1 MPWPQAAPDRRF
13 PMIVALALLCALQL
27 PDTAAPAAGA
37 DGLAMIDRVVAHGLS
52 AGGYPGAAVVV
63 GRHDRT
69 LLVRGYG
76 RLGWGAPAP
85 PVDPSITMYDLA
97 SLTKALA
104 TGIAAMV
111 LYDRGRLDLDARVDH
126 YLPHWRGGG
135 REQVTIRD
143 LLVHRSGLPAG
154 RELWRVAH
162 SPAAARRAVLATPLE
177 LLPDTRYVYS
187 DLGSDVLGFVIEAI
201 VHEPLDVY
209 LTRHVYGPLGL
220 RHIGFRPHGR
230 DLRHVAWTD
239 APRGKVSDRN
249 ARVMGG
255 IAGHAGLF
263 ASATDV
269 AALAQMMLRGGV
281 YHGVRIVSDTTIAR
295 FTTRTAGTRALGWD
309 TCAGGASCGQY
320 MDTCAYG
327 HTGYTG
333 TSVWIDPDH
342 DLFVVVLTNWADG
355 TAVHPTGP
363 SAILA
368 DVRADIADLAEAIV
382 ASGPTGPI
390 PPPAL
395 VALRSDGQRGWFG
408 SSN

>member
-1 MPWPQAAPDRRF
+1 
-13 PMIVALALLCALQL
+13 MIVALALLCALQL
-27 PDTAAPAAGA
+27 PDTATPAASA
-37 DGLAMIDRVVAHGLS
+37 DGLATIDRVVARGLS

-69 LLVRGYG
+69 LLVHGYG
-76 RLGWGAPAP
+76 RLGWGPEAPA
-85 PVDPSITMYDLA
+85 VDPTTTLYDLA
-97 SLTKALA
+97 SLTKVLA

-111 LYDRGRLDLDARVDH
+111 LYDHGRLDLDARVER
-126 YLPHWRGGG
+126 YLPRWRGGG

-162 SPAAARRAVLATPLE
+162 SPTAARRAVLATPLE
-177 LLPDTRYVYS
+177 LPPDTRYVYS
-187 DLGSDVLGFVIEAI
+187 DLGADVLGFVVEAI

-209 LTRHVYGPLGL
+209 LAHHVYGPLGL
-220 RHIGFRPHGR
+220 RHIRFRPRHG
-230 DLRHVAWTD
+230 DLPRVAWTD
-239 APRGKVSDRN
+239 APHGRVSDRN
-249 ARVMGG
+249 ARVLGG
-255 IAGHAGLF
+255 VAGHAGLF
-263 ASATDV
+263 ASASDV

-281 YHGVRIVSDTTIAR
+281 YHGVRLVSDTTITR
-295 FTTRTAGTRALGWD
+295 FTARTAGTRALGWD

-320 MDTCAYG
+320 MDTCSYG

-355 TAVHPTGP
+355 TAAHPAGP

-368 DVRADIADLAEAIV
+368 DVRADIADLAEAVI
-382 ASGPTGPI
+382 ASGPSGPI

-395 VALRSDGQRGWFG
+395 VALRSDGERGWFAG
-408 SSN
+408 KN